1 MPGEARQHLST
12 LDAPHPPV
20 GERGA
25 CRGCGCQDTGRTIGG
40 MSPGRGTKRTDF
52 RIPPDLKAAAQARAA
67 ERGETLTDVVLRALR
82 EYVKEES

>member
-1 MPGEARQHLST
+1 
-12 LDAPHPPV
+12 
-20 GERGA
+20 
-25 CRGCGCQDTGRTIGG
+25 